1 MQWREVDAS
10 VSYTTVFRRMHR
22 WQTRGVF
29 EEAYAATLN
38 TYKRI
43 CPPTRYCIDSSFVKN
58 AYGRQGIG
66 RNPTDRGRRAT
77 KLSVVTD
84 QNGVVYGASFAPAN
98 VPDVSLLG
106 HTLCGMIGKL
116 DSLPLY
122 ADRGYD
128 SRNNRRLC
136 TSFGLKDRIFRRRT
150 KTTKR
155 ANAKRVVVENTFSWI
170 DKYRR
175 LLYLYEHRP
184 QIHRGFLFLA
194 LGNLVTHRFLQ
205 SV

>member
-1 MQWREVDAS
+1 MSNAFSRLVLQKATLLDPVSRTGHPRTLDDKNALECIFKVCRTGMQWREVDAS

-84 QNGVVYGASFAPAN
+84 QNGVA
-98 VPDVSLLG
+98 
-106 HTLCGMIGKL
+106 H
-116 DSLPLY
+116 
-122 ADRGYD
+122 
-128 SRNNRRLC
+128 RLHQP
-136 TSFGLKDRIFRRRT
+136 TFRM
-150 KTTKR
+150 
-155 ANAKRVVVENTFSWI
+155 F
-170 DKYRR
+170 
-175 LLYLYEHRP
+175 H
-184 QIHRGFLFLA
+184 F
-194 LGNLVTHRFLQ
+194 
-205 SV
+205 